1 MCRLGILPFYLLP
14 WNWNHQRF
22 CLGLGFFGFCFYK
35 RTNWKNTHTHTSLQ
49 ISLSWQWNV
58 KLVLVYILEKGVY
71 LCLFHVPQYL
81 KPLSQKVCY
90 RWSERLLFRLYVFGR
105 HGTFALLTQAC
116 CRNLKSVLCI
126 FLQLVRLPDT
136 WRESTFSCAELDV
149 CGVSYFYRTCA
160 QPWIILSLGR

>member
-1 MCRLGILPFYLLP
+1 MCRLGILSFYLLP

-35 RTNWKNTHTHTSLQ
+35 RTNWKNTHTHTHTHTSLQ

-71 LCLFHVPQYL
+71 FCLFHVPEYL

-90 RWSERLLFRLYVFGR
+90 RWSERLFRLYVFGR
-105 HGTFALLTQAC
+105 HGTFALLTQRLAAEIWSQC
-116 CRNLKSVLCI
+116 CVSFCSWCISRTPGERVL
-126 FLQLVRLPDT
+126 FLV
-136 WRESTFSCAELDV
+136 
-149 CGVSYFYRTCA
+149 
-160 QPWIILSLGR
+160 LS